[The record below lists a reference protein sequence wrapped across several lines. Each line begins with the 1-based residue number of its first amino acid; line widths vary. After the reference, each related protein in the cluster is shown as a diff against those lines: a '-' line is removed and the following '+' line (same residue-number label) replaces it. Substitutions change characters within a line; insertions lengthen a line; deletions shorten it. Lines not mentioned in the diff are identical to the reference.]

1 MDKIQELTSKLFNE
15 GVEKGKAEADKI
27 LADAQAE
34 GAKILSD
41 AKKEADHIIAS
52 AKKEAAEI
60 KSNTESELKLFSAQ
74 ASEALK
80 SEITNLVTDKLA
92 SSNVKAAVE
101 DKAFMQKLIAELV
114 TNWAKDES
122 LTIGVGSADELKKY
136 IESNAKNLLDKGMK
150 IESVNNLKSG
160 FVLSPEDGSYKV
172 KFSEEEFVEYFRE
185 FLRPQIQKLLFWYYL
200 ISKLFI

>member
-185 FLRPQIQKLLFWYYL
+185 FLRPQIQKLLF
-200 ISKLFI
+200 